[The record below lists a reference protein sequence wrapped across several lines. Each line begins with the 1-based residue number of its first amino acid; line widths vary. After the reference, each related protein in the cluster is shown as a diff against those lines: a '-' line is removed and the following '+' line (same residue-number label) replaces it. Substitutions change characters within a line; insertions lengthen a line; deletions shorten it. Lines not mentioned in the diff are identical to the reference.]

1 MTLSTVR
8 RTTLFLAV
16 LLAAAAAAP
25 AADRYKDDAKDDAWV
40 APRRNFWAFR
50 KPTRPE
56 VPRHNNA
63 WVRNPIDAFLLSA
76 MQSKKLTP
84 SRPLEKEKLIRRVT
98 LDLTGLPPTPG
109 EVDLFVA
116 DASPDAYEKLVDRL
130 MRSPHYG
137 ERWGLRWL
145 DIARYAD
152 TNGFELDAERPH
164 AWRYRDYVVRAFQN
178 DKPYDLFI
186 QEQIAG
192 DELFPGNNEALIAT
206 GFHRA
211 GPIHIVGG
219 NQDEEMNRQ
228 EVLTEM
234 TTAVSN
240 VFLGLTMQCARCHN
254 HKFDPIP
261 QSDYYKLQA
270 LLATTDL
277 KDKVI
282 ASEAEQKAHEAAMA
296 AYKARLKPIED
307 QIKEIEKPYREK
319 LRAEKYKT
327 LEAPFRAALELPKDK
342 RDKEQ
347 QRMARE
353 AEAQLK
359 VSWDEVLAVLPADVK
374 ARRAGLR
381 QQLHKLAYSEPAP
394 VETAYAVTN
403 MEKAAETHILK
414 VGDHRM
420 KLATVEPGFPR
431 VISGLNVPVPTGVS
445 GRRAALAR
453 WLSSK
458 EHPLTARV
466 MVNRIW
472 ALRMGSG
479 LVKTGNDFGALGSRP
494 SHPEL
499 LDWLATEFMA
509 QGWSVKAIDRLIVT
523 SSAYRQA
530 AADDKAKSAIDGE
543 NKYYWR
549 MNRRRLD
556 GEILRD
562 AMLAVNGHLNP
573 KMGGRPIKVPIEPE
587 IYDIIFTEGEP
598 DNLWPVDEDPRQYDR
613 RSIYLLNKR
622 TVRLPMLQN
631 FDQPDAMSS
640 CPVRPVSTHALQ
652 ALSLMNSDFAV
663 EQARRFA
670 GRLLRECQADKGCQV
685 RRAYKLAL
693 ARLPR
698 AVEMTMA
705 QEFLK
710 GAPLEDF
717 TLALLNRNE
726 FVYIP

>member
-1 MTLSTVR
+1 MR
-8 RTTLFLAV
+8 RTSFSIAV
-16 LLAAAAAAP
+16 LLTAAVAGAYAV
-25 AADRYKDDAKDDAWV
+25 DRYKDDAKDDAWV

-50 KPTRPE
+50 KPVRPE
-56 VPRHNNA
+56 VPQLNNP

-76 MQSKKLTP
+76 MQSQKLTP
-84 SRPLEKEKLIRRVT
+84 SAPLEKEKLIRRVT

-109 EVDLFVA
+109 EVDLFLA
-116 DASPDAYEKLVDRL
+116 DKSPDAYEKLVDRL
-130 MRSPHYG
+130 MKSPHYG

-152 TNGFELDAERPH
+152 TNGFELDSERPH
-164 AWRYRDYVVRAFQN
+164 AWRYRDYVVKAFNN
-178 DKPYDLFI
+178 DKPYNLFI

-211 GPIHIVGG
+211 GPIHLVGG
-219 NQDEEMNRQ
+219 NQDQEMNRQ

-277 KDKVI
+277 KDKVV
-282 ASEAEQKAHEAAMA
+282 ASDADQKAHEAAVK

-319 LRAEKYKT
+319 LRDEKYKA
-327 LEAPFRAALELPKDK
+327 LEAPFRSAFDLPKDK

-347 QRMARE
+347 QRMAKE

-359 VSWDEVLAVLPADVK
+359 VSWDEVLAVLPPDVK
-374 ARRAGLR
+374 AVRAGLR
-381 QQLHKLAYSEPAP
+381 KQLHQIEYTQPEP
-394 VETAYAVTN
+394 VETAYAVSSL
-403 MEKAAETHILK
+403 EKAPDTHILK
-414 VGDHRM
+414 VGDHKM
-420 KLATVEPGFPR
+420 KLAIVEPGFPR
-431 VISGLNVPVPTGVS
+431 VISGLGVPPPEGIT
-445 GRRAALAR
+445 GRRAALAK
-453 WLSSK
+453 WLSSA

-472 ALRMGSG
+472 AFRMGSG

-494 SHPEL
+494 TNPQL

-509 QGWSVKAIDRLIVT
+509 SNWSVKAIDRLIFT

-530 AADDKAKSAIDGE
+530 TLDNKAKSAIDSE

-549 MNRRRLD
+549 MNRRRLE
-556 GEILRD
+556 GENIRD
-562 AMLAVNGHLNP
+562 AMLAVNGHLNT
-573 KMGGRPIKVPIEPE
+573 KIGGRPVKVPIEPE

-598 DNLWPVDEDPRQYDR
+598 DNLWPVDQDPKQFNR
-613 RSIYLLNKR
+613 RSLYLLNKR

-652 ALSLMNSDFAV
+652 ALSLMNSDFAA
-663 EQARRFA
+663 EQAKRFA
-670 GRLLRECQADKGCQV
+670 ERLTAECSADRDCQI

-698 AVEMTMA
+698 TAEMTMA
-705 QEFLK
+705 QQFLK

-717 TLALLNRNE
+717 GLALMNRNE